1 MSANGSLSSM
11 SANGGLSAMSAGN
24 SLTTASAGNY
34 TISAMS
40 SGSATTC
47 YKSKDKY
54 YDVTITPVIKQSLE
68 INDNGFHWPKWSL
81 GFEISIPAIL
91 DSTRDAVVA
100 FIPLWDDLTYKNDA
114 ATTFNPYLENSITL
128 LGKTQFDKDT
138 ALQEINE
145 REEIDKACW
154 EDSHTPECEAKYD
167 AHFAKWPEAPTD
179 VGTNSFAME
188 ADLDTGTYFNW
199 YYGSET
205 FSIGGLFADW
215 ELPEVAT
222 TFTLPEY
229 RTDVANQV
237 CDWIK
242 NSSSIL
248 TIRDYPREGLAPY
261 SPLTIISAE
270 DIKWGDC
277 KVETEDFPHVASS
290 GTTPCDKAD
299 SIFYMDEDIENGR
312 YETLKPG
319 YCKEILAMHNIQWSP
334 SGEPVYENIGRT
346 KACCTKASMDS
357 EYTRYVVS
365 NNDYP
370 YDVNDKK
377 TIGCGMTCSSNYALP
392 ILKLF
397 IGSVNTAYTYEIK
410 DVSYNPEVQPY
421 DRIGITY
428 RLMTTPVT
436 GGEPYKTEIVDDTHN
451 HGLPP
456 GKYTLTITTTGIHA
470 HVNGRDHELLPC
482 RSGKVEKTID
492 IVITGQNE
500 YEYLY
505 ISPEKC
511 QVTPVSGYQWSQ

>member
-68 INDNGFHWPKWSL
+68 IGDNGFHWHKWSL
-81 GFEISIPAIL
+81 GFEISAPALL
-91 DSTRDAVVA
+91 DRGGVLVDFFPV
-100 FIPLWDDLTYKNDA
+100 WDDLTYKNDA
-114 ATTFNPYLENSITL
+114 ATAFNPYLENSITL

-138 ALQEINE
+138 TLQWINE
-145 REEIDKACW
+145 SDEVDKVCW
-154 EDSHTPECEAKYD
+154 EDSNTPECKAKED
-167 AHFAKWPEAPTD
+167 AYFAKWSEAPLGVSPSYSD
-179 VGTNSFAME
+179 E
-188 ADLDTGTYFNW
+188 ADLDTGTYLMW
-199 YYGSET
+199 YYNQEVDGDQFGT
-205 FSIGGLFADW
+205 GLFANW
-215 ELPEVAT
+215 KLPEAAT
-222 TFTLPEY
+222 ATFTLPEY
-229 RTDVANQV
+229 RTDVANQI

-248 TIRDYPREGLAPY
+248 TIKDASGSYTPY
-261 SPLTIISAE
+261 TIISAE

-290 GTTPCDKAD
+290 GTTPCDNAD
-299 SIFYMDEDIENGR
+299 SVHYMDEQIENGR

-319 YCKEILAMHNIQWSP
+319 YCKEIVAMVDINYNASEGP
-334 SGEPVYENIGRT
+334 DYRAMGT
-346 KACCTKASMDS
+346 TTACCTKASS
-357 EYTRYVVS
+357 SVQKQYIATR
-365 NNDYP
+365 NNLYNIS
-370 YDVNDKK
+370 YKNQ
-377 TIGCGMTCSSNYALP
+377 IGCGMTCSSNYTLP
-392 ILKLF
+392 ALKLF

-428 RLMTTPVT
+428 HFMENPVK
-436 GGEPYKTEIVDDTHN
+436 GGQPYKTMIVENYQN

-470 HVNGRDHELLPC
+470 YDSEGNYELLPC

>member
-68 INDNGFHWPKWSL
+68 ISDDGFYWPKWSL
-81 GFEISIPAIL
+81 GFEITSPALL
-91 DSTRDAVVA
+91 DSTRDAMVDFV
-100 FIPLWDDLTYKNDA
+100 PVWDDLTYKNDA
-114 ATTFNPYLENSITL
+114 ATAFNPYLENSITL

-138 ALQEINE
+138 ILQQINE
-145 REEIDKACW
+145 YEEIDKVCW
-154 EDSHTPECEAKYD
+154 EDSHTPECDAKYD
-167 AHFAKWPEAPTD
+167 AFYAKWPESYSSI
-179 VGTNSFAME
+179 GTANFATE

-205 FSIGGLFADW
+205 FSSGGLFAYG

-248 TIRDYPREGLAPY
+248 TIRDYPKEGLVPY

-319 YCKEILAMHNIQWSP
+319 YCKEIVAMVDINYNASEGP
-334 SGEPVYENIGRT
+334 DYRAMGT
-346 KACCTKASMDS
+346 TTACCTKASS
-357 EYTRYVVS
+357 SVQKQYIATR
-365 NNDYP
+365 NNLYNIS
-370 YDVNDKK
+370 YKNQ
-377 TIGCGMTCSSNYALP
+377 IGCGMTCSSNYTLP
-392 ILKLF
+392 ALKLF

-428 RLMTTPVT
+428 HFMENPVK
-436 GGEPYKTEIVDDTHN
+436 GGQPYKTMIVENYQN

-470 HVNGRDHELLPC
+470 YDSEGNYELLPC